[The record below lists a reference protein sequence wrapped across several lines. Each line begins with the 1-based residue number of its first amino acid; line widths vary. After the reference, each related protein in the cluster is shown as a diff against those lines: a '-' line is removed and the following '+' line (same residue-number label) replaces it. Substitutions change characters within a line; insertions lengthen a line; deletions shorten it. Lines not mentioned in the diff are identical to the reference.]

1 MTTRTWGLGAL
12 AAVLIS
18 AATSAALAAN
28 LSFLDKSPIS
38 YFTPEDMD
46 LMRTNALK
54 ALDADGGTAKQAWSN
69 AKTGASGWAQ
79 VREQFTSSDGT
90 PCKRLR
96 IVNKAKGLASD
107 ATYTVCKHPER
118 GWAMNA
124 DAEPAQ
130 PSH

>member
-1 MTTRTWGLGAL
+1 MTNRIRGL
-12 AAVLIS
+12 
-18 AATSAALAAN
+18 AALATVLLSAAMSAAFAAN
-28 LSFLDKSPIS
+28 LGFLDKSPIS

-46 LMRTNALK
+46 LMHSNALK
-54 ALDADGGTAKQAWSN
+54 ALDATGATSKQSWSN

-79 VREQFTSSDGT
+79 VREQFTTSDGT

-96 IVNKAKGLASD
+96 IVNKAKGLSSE

-124 DAEPAQ
+124 DAEPAK
-130 PSH
+130 